1 MLEDSPTEVEA
12 VPERRSDRK
21 RRAILEA
28 ATGLFLRNG
37 FLGTSMDEI
46 AADAAVSKQ
55 TVYKHFDDKERLFR
69 EIVAVTVDEI
79 SDPNYAAVLAL
90 KDSGDV
96 DADLRELARG
106 QLASVM
112 QPRLLQL
119 RRLVIGE
126 TGRFPELGQLFYERG
141 PGRTIAALAV
151 VFERLAERGALVLDE
166 PLLAA
171 AHFNWL
177 VMSIPLNRA
186 MLLGEDSQPDEAA
199 LNRCADSGVS
209 VFLAAYG
216 SASRTA
222 EMVDRR

>member
-1 MLEDSPTEVEA
+1 MLEDSPTGGDPA
-12 VPERRSDRK
+12 PERRSDRK

-28 ATGLFLRNG
+28 ATAGFLRNG
-37 FLGTSMDEI
+37 YLGTSMDEI

-55 TVYKHFDDKERLFR
+55 TVYKHFDDKQSLFR

-79 SDPNYAAVLAL
+79 SDPNYEAVLAL

-96 DADLRELARG
+96 GADLRALARD
-106 QLASVM
+106 QLERVM

-141 PGRTIAALAV
+141 PGRTMSALAT
-151 VFERLAERGALVLDE
+151 VFERLSQRGVLVLDD

-186 MLLGEDSQPDEAA
+186 MLLGDDSPPADAE
-199 LNRCADSGVS
+199 LDSCADSGVS

-216 SASRTA
+216 SAPANS
-222 EMVDRR
+222 